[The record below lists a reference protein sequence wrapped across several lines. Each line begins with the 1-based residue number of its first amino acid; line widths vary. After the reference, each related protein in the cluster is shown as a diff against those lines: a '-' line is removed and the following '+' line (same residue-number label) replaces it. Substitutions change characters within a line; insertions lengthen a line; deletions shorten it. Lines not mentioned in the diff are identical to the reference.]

1 MPKRTQSELLA
12 QVPSHILGRNPYSTQ
27 LDKIQRNMMF
37 QYNGHCRGGVDI
49 SCNNLPFKHNVVFT
63 IFVIYLTHYSNVCHT
78 KLHNTIKKTV
88 EEGVYISFLFQR
100 KLECLGDIYVR
111 SPQLLIGNILYYVTI
126 SIFFVKYYRQL
137 KKNVW
142 SLQIFI
148 RVR

>member
-27 LDKIQRNMMF
+27 LDIIQRNMMF

-100 KLECLGDIYVR
+100 KLEWLGDIYVR
-111 SPQLLIGNILYYVTI
+111 SPQCSPNLSQIKEDLKSVCFDHSLFQIKLNKRRNLIC
-126 SIFFVKYYRQL
+126 
-137 KKNVW
+137 
-142 SLQIFI
+142 
-148 RVR
+148 